1 MPFSIPKEASPVARD
16 RIITDLLETEKRIMR
31 SYKQRPFSLPKHQPP
46 RTVNDF
52 PVKSSDVVGFA
63 VTMDWKKYHKNHP
76 IVYDKIT
83 KFAVEYEEHLGTCPY
98 ANKPIYQFKT
108 DT

>member
-1 MPFSIPKEASPVARD
+1 
-16 RIITDLLETEKRIMR
+16 MR
-31 SYKQRPFSLPKHQPP
+31 NFKQRAFCPPKLHPP

-52 PVKSSDVVGFA
+52 PVRSSEMIGFA
-63 VTMDWKKYHKNHP
+63 STMKWNKYHKNHP

-98 ANKPIYQFKT
+98 ANKPIYQFE
-108 DT
+108 